1 MFRFINKLFFRSFE
15 TSQPVLGRW
24 KLKSCDD
31 VMNKVNVFYQNRDHC
46 GDFELSSNTND
57 SAFHPHTRVTSRE

>member
-1 MFRFINKLFFRSFE
+1 MFFRSFE

-31 VMNKVNVFYQNRDHC
+31 VLYQNRDHC

-57 SAFHPHTRVTSRE
+57 SAFHPRTRVTRRE